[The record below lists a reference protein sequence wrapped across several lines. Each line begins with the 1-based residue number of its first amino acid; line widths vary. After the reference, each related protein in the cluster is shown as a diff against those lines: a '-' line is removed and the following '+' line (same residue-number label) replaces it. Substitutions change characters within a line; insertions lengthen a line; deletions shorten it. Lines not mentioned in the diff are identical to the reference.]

1 MLCPLLE
8 KPRAS
13 LLCPCGRNRGQW
25 GRGLFA
31 ANRRSGRK
39 QQKRRRR
46 QYQFWSADSRQ
57 SQIVPHLLFRVIEK
71 KKICVKYANNQPSK
85 RRKSSCH
92 HVLCKAILE
101 GELCVDVPKCHPLLQ
116 MGIKNQKLLK
126 LHALQSRIFL
136 LTQQLTREVCEL
148 IVYTA
153 CLSWLLKN
161 NNCPQKNVACQLP
174 IKSRRYR
181 VIFVLLLR
189 KKITIFEFYK
199 KKKCTVD
206 IRTMYYSIH
215 SVSGTTVYLI
225 NSRTCLCV
233 QCGNTMYMYVHIFV
247 KWVYYRAR
255 FHNYQKCFG
264 LQVKIKWLMKKLFLP
279 SDNWKAFWNYQHHYY
294 KIEYKRQYLIKFMT
308 KKKILKPNW
317 KSCLIFA

>member
-1 MLCPLLE
+1 MRPRPLRC
-8 KPRAS
+8 K
-13 LLCPCGRNRGQW
+13 
-25 GRGLFA
+25 
-31 ANRRSGRK
+31 
-39 QQKRRRR
+39 
-46 QYQFWSADSRQ
+46 
-57 SQIVPHLLFRVIEK
+57 
-71 KKICVKYANNQPSK
+71 PSK
-85 RRKSSCH
+85 WKETTKKAAAAVPILISWFPSVPNRSSPSFPCDWKKYVLNTRITSLVNGVKSSCH

>member
-199 KKKCTVD
+199 KKKMYSRYKNNVLLYSFSVRNYSLSHKFEDMSLCAMWEYPCICMYIFLLNECT
-206 IRTMYYSIH
+206 TGQGS
-215 SVSGTTVYLI
+215 TTIIKNALGFKWKSTDWWKI
-225 NSRTCLCV
+225 
-233 QCGNTMYMYVHIFV
+233 IFA
-247 KWVYYRAR
+247 KWEL
-255 FHNYQKCFG
+255 KG
-264 LQVKIKWLMKKLFLP
+264 
-279 SDNWKAFWNYQHHYY
+279 
-294 KIEYKRQYLIKFMT
+294 
-308 KKKILKPNW
+308 ILKLSTSLLQDW
-317 KSCLIFA
+317 I